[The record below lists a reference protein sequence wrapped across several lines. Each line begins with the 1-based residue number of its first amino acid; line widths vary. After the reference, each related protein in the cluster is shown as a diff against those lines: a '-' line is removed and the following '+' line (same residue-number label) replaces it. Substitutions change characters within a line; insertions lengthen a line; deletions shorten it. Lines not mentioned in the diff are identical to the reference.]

1 MKASIIADIVKDRW
15 VDLSDGASWCEV
27 DEKHCYCTVR
37 PEAIHHTDVNGML
50 FRINDR
56 TYEVCRFDRVC
67 PAENE
72 NWLLIY
78 AHPLEAKVEDMT
90 EEEWHELYGDTLDQ
104 RVDRCASHDLRVL
117 GQMEPWER

>member
-1 MKASIIADIVKDRW
+1 MKASVIADIVKDRW
-15 VDLSDGASWCEV
+15 VDLPDGASWCEI
-27 DEKHCYCTVR
+27 DELHCYCSVR

-72 NWLLIY
+72 NWLLVY
-78 AHPLEAKVEDMT
+78 AHPLETKVEDMT
-90 EEEWHELYGDTLDQ
+90 EEEWHELYGDRLDQ
-104 RVDRCASHDLRVL
+104 GGDRGDGHDLRIP
-117 GQMEPWER
+117 GQVAARKR